1 MRCARAADRRRR
13 AGRRHRRHTAP
24 AGRAARRP
32 APPAGRAAAAPATL
46 RPLSERLAAALAG
59 RDWCLRL
66 VIDAAGEESVRE
78 AHALAAG
85 DDRIAVTGLTVRSG
99 RPGALAAGLAAE
111 PSADVWVCLD
121 GEGGDPPEAVPLL
134 LDRLGRGDV
143 AAVFAGSRL
152 GSRELLRAVVTRL
165 AGLPPVA
172 TAFVAVGRQVRDAVV
187 DARSPLRGAAAA
199 LAGRPVAAVPVARAR
214 PPDGPVQ
221 MARE

>member
-1 MRCARAADRRRR
+1 MRCARAADHRRR
-13 AGRRHRRHTAP
+13 AGPPHRRPTAP
-24 AGRAARRP
+24 PGRGGPPPRARPRAG
-32 APPAGRAAAAPATL
+32 G
-46 RPLSERLAAALAG
+46 LAAALAG
-59 RDWCLRL
+59 RDWRLGL

-85 DDRIAVTGLTVRSG
+85 DDRIAVTGLTVPAG

-134 LDRLGRGDV
+134 LDRLRPGGV

-152 GSRELLRAVVTRL
+152 GSRELLRAVVTRV

-172 TAFVAVGRQVRDAVV
+172 TAFVAVGRQ
-187 DARSPLRGAAAA
+187 
-199 LAGRPVAAVPVARAR
+199 
-214 PPDGPVQ
+214 
-221 MARE
+221 